1 MNSLLVLGTMA
12 FDSIESPFGKA
23 EKIIGGSASYIAL
36 AASQFQVNIQVLSV
50 VGEDFPDSFLQN
62 FKNRGIQTEGIEIRK
77 GEKSFFW
84 HGKYREDLNIRDT
97 LTTDLNVLGDYR
109 PVVPESYQNAD
120 FAMLGNLHPE
130 VQMAV
135 IKQIEKRPR
144 FVAMDTMNYW
154 IQNNYQELLTVMQ
167 KVDCLIVNDEEAR
180 MLSDEY
186 SLVKA
191 AKFIQTLGPQY
202 VIIKKGEHGAL
213 LFHKNEVFFSPALPL
228 EDVFDPTGAGDTFAG
243 GFMGYLAGTGDISF
257 ESLKRAVVTGS
268 NLASFC
274 VEEFGTQRMDN
285 LTKDECSVRLE
296 QFKNLTHF
304 EIEIKP

>member
-50 VGEDFPDSFLQN
+50 VGEDFPDSFLQA

-84 HGKYREDLNIRDT
+84 HGKYREDLNTRDT
-97 LTTDLNVLGDYR
+97 LATDLNVLGDYR
-109 PVVPESYQNAD
+109 PVVPASYQNPD

-130 VQMAV
+130 VQMSV

-213 LFHKNEVFFSPALPL
+213 LFHRNDVFFSPALPL

-257 ESLKRAVVTGS
+257 ENLKRAVVTGS

-274 VEEFGTQRMDN
+274 VEKFGTQRMEN
-285 LTKDECSVRLE
+285 LTNAECSTRLQ